1 MRLVGVLYVAA
12 AAALLASAANA
23 EPAVVAAAEPGNPT
37 LSSEPVAA
45 STTVTDSATAPGSGH
60 QATDPALPAAM
71 ASLTEEGA
79 ADTARLAPPEPTLF
93 ADIDLGS
100 QTITVSD
107 ESGELYRWPIS
118 SARGGYTTP
127 TGTYRVNWT
136 SRMHYS
142 RQYGGAPMPHAVF
155 FTNGV
160 AVHATNAVGMLGRPA
175 SHGCVRLAPQNAKT
189 FYNLVHRHGLR
200 LTQITVRGKP
210 PYSAVASDRRRRQYQ
225 PVVKPFGGFFGY
237 NPPPQQ
243 PRKRGRKVYGA
254 NTNTW

>member
-1 MRLVGVLYVAA
+1 MRLVRVLSAA
-12 AAALLASAANA
+12 AASALLVSAACA
-23 EPAVVAAAEPGNPT
+23 DPAVIATAETGSPSLATEPAAA
-37 LSSEPVAA
+37 SPVAI
-45 STTVTDSATAPGSGH
+45 DSATSAASGH
-60 QATDPALPAAM
+60 QATDAALPAAV
-71 ASLTEEGA
+71 ASLTEED
-79 ADTARLAPPEPTLF
+79 ADTARLPPPEPTLF
-93 ADIDLGS
+93 ADIDLS
-100 QTITVSD
+100 TQTLTVSD
-107 ESGELYRWPIS
+107 EGGQLYRWPVS

-136 SRMHYS
+136 SRLHYS

-160 AVHATNAVGMLGRPA
+160 AVHATNATGMLGRPA

-225 PVVKPFGGFFGY
+225 PVYKPFGGVFGY
-237 NPPPQQ
+237 NPPPQ

-254 NTNTW
+254 NYDPW